1 MIWRMVLPKRPIPWG
16 WGAWSLLDGPSHYLA
31 ENERGERAYV
41 PKEQL
46 EAPELT
52 Q

>member
-1 MIWRMVLPKRPIPWG
+1 MKWKIVLPKQPVPWG
-16 WGAWSLLDGPSHYLA
+16 WGLWSTLDGPSHYLA

-41 PKEQL
+41 PKK
-46 EAPELT
+46 ELICPV